1 MAEDRD
7 RREDREEDDDLQE
20 LKRRRSR
27 RNDDDSDD
35 KPRNRRKQR
44 PEIKEFSVLADF
56 GKFLSQI
63 TYTAP
68 EGYTEEDV
76 EDFIYDKKD
85 DGLKTYSKSK
95 PGRDKRGYDDRG
107 GRRYDR
113 DRY

>member
-1 MAEDRD
+1 MSEDRD
-7 RREDREEDDDLQE
+7 NRRDEDDDDLQE

-27 RNDDDSDD
+27 RDDDGEP
-35 KPRNRRKQR
+35 KLHGRRKQR